1 MRSLCCPQTRTQ
13 FINLCPQSRTSSNE
27 DSGVIRRTT
36 NFDWITIIQQ
46 SKISQM
52 ANYRSCSTLYL
63 SWNLW
68 PLIKNHALPLPGWS
82 LGSFPGVI
90 LPKIDKNHTFL
101 PCYPKRSPPID
112 VLTLLN
118 DFRHKTGIIKTNFS
132 CLLIH
137 IAITRGSL
145 GSFPGVILL
154 KIDENHTFLTCYA
167 KRSPQLM
174 F

>member
-36 NFDWITIIQQ
+36 NLDWITIIQQ

-68 PLIKNHALPLPGWS
+68 PLIKNPCSCSECLSVNFCMLRMYAYNLLS
-82 LGSFPGVI
+82 LKFSRGIHTLIVQWVGESYNEWG
-90 LPKIDKNHTFL
+90 NHTM
-101 PCYPKRSPPID
+101 SG
-112 VLTLLN
+112 
-118 DFRHKTGIIKTNFS
+118 GIIQWVGESYNEW
-132 CLLIH
+132 
-137 IAITRGSL
+137 G
-145 GSFPGVILL
+145 
-154 KIDENHTFLTCYA
+154 NHTLSGGTIQWVGEPYN
-167 KRSPQLM
+167 K
-174 F
+174 